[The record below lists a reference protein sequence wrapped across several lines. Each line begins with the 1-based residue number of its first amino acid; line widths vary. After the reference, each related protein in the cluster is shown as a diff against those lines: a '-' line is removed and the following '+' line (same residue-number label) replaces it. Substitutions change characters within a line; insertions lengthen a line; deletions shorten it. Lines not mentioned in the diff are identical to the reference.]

1 MIKRILLSFDFGN
14 VFISIP
20 LDISDIE
27 IEEDS
32 DINELENFNVDI

>member
-1 MIKRILLSFDFGN
+1 MLLSFDFGS

-27 IEEDS
+27 AEEDS
-32 DINELENFNVDI
+32 DIDGLKNLNVDV